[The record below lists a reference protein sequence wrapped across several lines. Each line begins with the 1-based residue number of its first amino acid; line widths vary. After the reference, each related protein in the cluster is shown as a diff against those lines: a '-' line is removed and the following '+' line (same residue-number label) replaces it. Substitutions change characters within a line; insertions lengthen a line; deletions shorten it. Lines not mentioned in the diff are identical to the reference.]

1 METKKANKAKL
12 FDVRRIPQDA
22 SRLVSWVALPIF
34 RTKKYDVNGNKYKA
48 KLKGGAVVV
57 SNHVG
62 FADPFVLGATFW
74 YRRMFFLASETVM
87 RNPVISTLL
96 RGVGC
101 IKIDRNISDIEAIRK
116 AASVLK
122 DGRILTIFPQGG
134 IKDAGSVAQIK
145 AGAVLLALQTDVPII
160 PSYSQKTNHWWQ
172 RRRIVIGD
180 AIDPKAL
187 CAKKMPSMADI
198 NNISATLLERIEEC
212 REQYEKITAR

>member
-34 RTKKYDVNGNKYKA
+34 RIKKYDVNGNKYKA

-122 DGRILTIFPQGG
+122 DGRVLTIFPQGG

-160 PSYSQKTNHWWQ
+160 PSYSQKTKHWWQ

-187 CAKKMPSMADI
+187 CAKKIPSMADI